1 MPPATEVVG
10 PDFAIL
16 LPPSRPSLLPEMSHR
31 MKSTRFLSREFAL
44 GKVCQL
50 YILIKKF
57 AIDSAKIAEST
68 ETELKIVEFECF
80 IDN

>member
-16 LPPSRPSLLPEMSHR
+16 PPSRPSLLPKMSHR
-31 MKSTRFLSREFAL
+31 MKATRFLSREFAL

-50 YILIKKF
+50 YILIEKF
-57 AIDSAKIAEST
+57 AIDSALIDEPT

>member
-1 MPPATEVVG
+1 MN
-10 PDFAIL
+10 L
-16 LPPSRPSLLPEMSHR
+16 
-31 MKSTRFLSREFAL
+31 KRFLSGEFAL

-50 YILIKKF
+50 YILIEKF
-57 AIDSAKIAEST
+57 AIDSALIDEPT